1 LSFKVPKIVAI
12 LVQYMVMLND
22 SVMHYSADLIL
33 LDLDVTMGYRTTYYK
48 STVLVSPHHA
58 EGSSLYYFCCLH
70 FLLFLIVSSFR
81 ADSLLHTGAA
91 WVRIGELRFRLLLS
105 SYSPDPTFK
114 STYKHSH
121 IVEKITLVKLEEK
134 VKHL

>member
-1 LSFKVPKIVAI
+1 
-12 LVQYMVMLND
+12 MVILND

-33 LDLDVTMGYRTTYYK
+33 LDLDVRTTYYK
-48 STVLVSPHHA
+48 SSVLVSPHHA
-58 EGSSLYYFCCLH
+58 EGSGLCYFCCLH
-70 FLLFLIVSSFR
+70 FLLSLIVSSFR

-114 STYKHSH
+114 STYKHSN
-121 IVEKITLVKLEEK
+121 ILEKIALVKLEEK
-134 VKHL
+134 VKHLLLPLCMA